1 MDNTISKNLNIRYL
15 KLHFLIR
22 FYEESFVYRHKPSA
36 LRGGIGN
43 VLIEQYCLKG
53 KECSLCDFKGE
64 CIAHQ
69 ILYGKYKIK
78 PPSVTEGESI
88 GYVIEC
94 EDYRERIPQKG
105 IMRFQVLLFGN
116 TINFWRIIVDAVA
129 ELGKIGFCQNKAKFK
144 LLEVANT
151 TGEILYKH
159 GEFFPKMTEIHTV
172 KEYVD
177 YRMGACRDCRAIF
190 HTNTNITYHGEM
202 LTQIQSKPLMAAL
215 SRRIYFL
222 NCYEGFETEP
232 VMLKIPEI
240 LDQEMKFGKNRRY
253 SNRTETAMYLKGIRG
268 RVDFDDIDEDTY
280 AMMLAGELVHIG
292 KDTSFGSGRY
302 TMVELP
308 EEDRRRAFAKK
319 NRTILALHEFYMDK
333 ESTKFEGNI

>member
-1 MDNTISKNLNIRYL
+1 MNNIISKNLNIRYL

-22 FYEESFVYRHKPSA
+22 FSEESFVYRHKPSA

-43 VLIEQYCLKG
+43 VLIEQYCLKE

-116 TINFWRIIVDAVA
+116 TMNFWRVIIDAVA
-129 ELGKIGFCQNKAKFK
+129 ELGKKGFCQSKAKFK

-159 GEFFPKMTEIHTV
+159 GEFFPRISVIHTV

-177 YRMGACRDCRAIF
+177 ERLEATQECRAIF
-190 HTNTNITYHGEM
+190 YTNTNITYHGEM

-215 SRRIYFL
+215 SRRIFFL
-222 NCYEGFETEP
+222 NCYEGIETKP
-232 VMLKIPEI
+232 IMLKIPEI
-240 LDQEMKFGKNRRY
+240 LDQDMKFGENRRY
-253 SNRTETAMYLKGIRG
+253 SNRTETGMYLKGIRG
-268 RVDFDDIDEDTY
+268 KVDFNDIDDDTY

-302 TMVELP
+302 RMVEQP
-308 EEDRRRAFAKK
+308 EEDRKK
-319 NRTILALHEFYMDK
+319 ALIKKQRTILTLH
-333 ESTKFEGNI
+333 I